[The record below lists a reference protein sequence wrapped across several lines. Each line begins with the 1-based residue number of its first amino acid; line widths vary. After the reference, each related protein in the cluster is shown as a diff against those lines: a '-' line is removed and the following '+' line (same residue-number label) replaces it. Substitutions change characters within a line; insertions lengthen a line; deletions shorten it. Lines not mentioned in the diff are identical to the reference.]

1 MLTKEI
7 RHKLFD
13 MMSHEEYTK
22 DHTNNVLM
30 GKVNLMLYSALGE
43 PYFFESFPSA
53 IPKGNHYEFK
63 DYLIFR
69 RPQAIKDVVQID
81 NYSEF
86 QKAAKDFIGKDID
99 NPNMLTILEMLKSDR
114 GKLDKAHG
122 FLDASILL
130 TAKLAR
136 FLRRQRYMPG
146 DIVHVDEK
154 LEDLNMSLL
163 DLYCEQEELQ
173 DNLDAARILANKFKI
188 SLEDPF
194 EKVDFDKAVSMV
206 MSGEISDSKTQVA
219 ILKTALLK
227 TSGRI

>member
-1 MLTKEI
+1 
-7 RHKLFD
+7 
-13 MMSHEEYTK
+13 
-22 DHTNNVLM
+22 M
-30 GKVNLMLYSALGE
+30 GKVNLMLYSALGD
-43 PYFFESFPSA
+43 PYFFECFPSA

-99 NPNMLTILEMLKSDR
+99 NPNMLTILEMLKSDM

-146 DIVHVDEK
+146 V
-154 LEDLNMSLL
+154 
-163 DLYCEQEELQ
+163 Q
-173 DNLDAARILANKFKI
+173 
-188 SLEDPF
+188 
-194 EKVDFDKAVSMV
+194 
-206 MSGEISDSKTQVA
+206 
-219 ILKTALLK
+219 KTAGTPAVFSWCTAISNDRWINGK
-227 TSGRI
+227 KPPVFSDCCGESGYRLHAA